1 MKKRSI
7 AAMLGI
13 AAVALGGCAP
23 EVKTAPA
30 SVELPPAEAK
40 RFNVGDQWVYLV
52 NGEPQTSTVTAV
64 DGDVYSG
71 ANQSTG
77 CEYQFIHA
85 AYAPGPSW
93 KNCSGS
99 SGTQQITRTGSIFPM
114 TVGATESWAVSGSNT
129 KGDTWETT
137 RNCEVK
143 GTARVTVPAGSF
155 DTYHVMCQ
163 DDWRVREWWF
173 APELGFSAISRNRH
187 KTRAETTTRELQSFT
202 PAVSG

>member
-1 MKKRSI
+1 MRMISFGVL
-7 AAMLGI
+7 AGI
-13 AAVALGGCAP
+13 AGGVLAACAP
-23 EVKTAPA
+23 EVKTAPSSA
-30 SVELPPAEAK
+30 ELPPAEAQ
-40 RFNVGDQWVYLV
+40 RFDVGDSWTYVV
-52 NGEPQTSTVTAV
+52 NGKPETSRITAV
-64 DGDVYSG
+64 DGDLYSG
-71 ANQSTG
+71 VNEANG

-114 TVGATESWAVSGSNT
+114 TVGATESWKVSGRNT
-129 KGDTWETT
+129 KGDTWDTT
-137 RNCEVK
+137 RFCEVK

-155 DTYHVMCQ
+155 DTYYVMCQ
-163 DDWRVREWWF
+163 DDWRVREWWY
-173 APELGFSAISRNRH
+173 APKLGYSALSRNRH